1 MNDTTPAAVA
11 PESPPEPID
20 ESATGS
26 HRVWALLLVLDSAF
40 VIVFGGLVASKLY
53 QYWNEPAPALVHRR
67 VARPV
72 ESAKPSQPAAA
83 PRAEPPAAAP
93 APPPIIAA
101 PTPAP
106 VEAPRPAPVLPS
118 PSADAK
124 SAKARPVDF
133 KLHAR
138 RASSVQIVG
147 AFIVHGG
154 RKEMARRPDGIWS
167 VRLYLKPGRYRYFF
181 FVDGK
186 RVLDPANPDSDRGAS
201 LLSLP

>member
-1 MNDTTPAAVA
+1 MNDTTPAPVA
-11 PESPPEPID
+11 PESSPEPA
-20 ESATGS
+20 EEPAAGS

-53 QYWNEPAPALVHRR
+53 QYWNEPAAVPAHRR
-67 VARPV
+67 VARPA
-72 ESAKPSQPAAA
+72 EPAKAPQPAAA
-83 PRAEPPAAAP
+83 APVSQPSAAKP
-93 APPPIIAA
+93 APPPAEA

-106 VEAPRPAPVLPS
+106 VATQPPPAPAASSDVKPV
-118 PSADAK
+118 
-124 SAKARPVDF
+124 KARPVDF

-154 RKEMARRPDGIWS
+154 RKDMTRRPDGTWS

-186 RVLDPANPDSDRGAS
+186 RVLDPANPVSDRGAS
-201 LLSLP
+201 MLLLH